1 MATRAV
7 VEENDIYVIFDKKG
21 ENLKAVGLMNTDI
34 EIKQNDFVKPAPP
47 IKNAD
52 AKKSPLLNYSLNS
65 LISISN
71 RDALEENDYVL
82 VKVELSGAV
91 KYLPGKVSA
100 RVGADYVVD
109 LYTYADST
117 LKNQSTEL
125 ITIQE
130 VHRDK
135 IHKNIPV
142 NDPPTYTGDSAKFN
156 VLCIYRDNNTPIVIK
171 YDVFVANSIV
181 NVADQN
187 QIDIKNAGGDLGH
200 LTFVSKPI
208 LGSAG
213 TGNKTEYL
221 IQGTNYVRNLRILY
235 YYTVVDNFTDPKDPN
250 DSTKNITVVR
260 GGKKSKDK
268 TRKNTMPLQF
278 APGAKRSYLKRRKS
292 SRK

>member
-21 ENLKAVGLMNTDI
+21 ENLKAVGLMSSDT
-34 EIKQNDFVKPAPP
+34 EIKPNDFVKPAPP

-71 RDALEENDYVL
+71 TDALEENDYVL
-82 VKVELSGAV
+82 VKVVVSHAV

-109 LYTYADST
+109 LYTYEDNT
-117 LKNQSTEL
+117 LKKPSTEL

-130 VHRDK
+130 VPRDK

-156 VLCIYRDNNTPIVIK
+156 VSCIYRDNKTKIVITL
-171 YDVFVANSIV
+171 DNFQTHSIV
-181 NVADQN
+181 NADDK
-187 QIDIKNAGGDLGH
+187 IEIKNAGGGGTLSE
-200 LTFVSKPI
+200 LTIVSTPI

-221 IQGTNYVRNLRILY
+221 IQGTNYLRNVRILY